1 MAESVCRQSWSW
13 ALSAARCDGSASVRR
28 CPNRRSHASK
38 STAAVGETYERA
50 LDLVEVSF
58 RVIRQ
63 GVTFAGRKRPQTRAY
78 FVAVRPDG
86 LERRARFEAD
96 LALDAVDLD
105 RGGQAPAVLVNPCG
119 HADPLACLRREA
131 VDLRCLRPR
140 CRITLRCSGFP
151 ARCRSRH
158 LGRLLWSCSGVWRRL
173 VDAADDGTHRITPHT
188 NVCAPHLTSPITGAS
203 AAQQAGRTAA
213 IIDLDPQASASNW
226 SDRRKADRPA
236 VVSAQPARLPQ
247 ILKAAEE
254 SGADLVVIDTPPRAE
269 RAAIDAARAA
279 HLVLVPCRPSI
290 FDLETFSTTRD
301 LIAAVG
307 SKPLAAVLNAV
318 PTRGKKRQQAEQ
330 ALKELNITV
339 CPEVFGDR
347 VAFDHANTAGLSAQ
361 EYETAGKAAAEIQNV
376 YMSVCRLVDI
386 STK

>member
-1 MAESVCRQSWSW
+1 MDVIAVIAQKGGTGKTTL
-13 ALSAARCDGSASVRR
+13 ALSM
-28 CPNRRSHASK
+28 
-38 STAAVGETYERA
+38 AV
-50 LDLVEVSF
+50 
-58 RVIRQ
+58 
-63 GVTFAGRKRPQTRAY
+63 
-78 FVAVRPDG
+78 
-86 LERRARFEAD
+86 
-96 LALDAVDLD
+96 
-105 RGGQAPAVLVNPCG
+105 
-119 HADPLACLRREA
+119 
-131 VDLRCLRPR
+131 
-140 CRITLRCSGFP
+140 
-151 ARCRSRH
+151 
-158 LGRLLWSCSGVWRRL
+158 
-173 VDAADDGTHRITPHT
+173 
-188 NVCAPHLTSPITGAS
+188 

-236 VVSAQPARLPQ
+236 VVSAQPARLSQ

-279 HLVLVPCRPSI
+279 DLVLVPCRPSI
-290 FDLETFSTTRD
+290 FDLETLSTTRD

-339 CPEVFGDR
+339 CPEVLGDR